1 MIGAGAGLVEVGNT
15 SYVESRRYYGK
26 MYRVVEFAYFEKL
39 TGFIIDSYT
48 KMCY

>member
-1 MIGAGAGLVEVGNT
+1 MIGAGAVLVEVGNT
-15 SYVESRRYYGK
+15 SYVESQCYYGK
-26 MYRVVEFAYFEKL
+26 MYHVIKFAYFEKL